1 MIIRIE
7 KLPPTN
13 ILLKVVKVLSMA
25 LLIRQYGF
33 SILATLTMEVISKN
47 IGHLN
52 LSLVVLLSDT
62 DNNDFHYN
70 YYANI

>member
-25 LLIRQYGF
+25 LPIRQYGF

>member
-25 LLIRQYGF
+25 LPIRQYGF

-52 LSLVVLLSDT
+52 ISLVALLSDT

-70 YYANI
+70 YANI